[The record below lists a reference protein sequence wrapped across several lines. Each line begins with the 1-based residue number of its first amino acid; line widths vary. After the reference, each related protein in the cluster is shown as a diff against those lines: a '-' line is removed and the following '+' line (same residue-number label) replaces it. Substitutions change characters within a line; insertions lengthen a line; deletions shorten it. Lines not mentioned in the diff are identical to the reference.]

1 MTTLGPQGA
10 PSIAAAPAFVFE
22 PEPYSGGLA
31 TMTPPLFPR
40 AGVRYEVA
48 VDILGAIIAHWSA
61 VIATERDKP
70 APNADD
76 ITLAEQVKA
85 ELRALRD
92 ELDPADE
99 DGIER
104 VIAQYGPQARDLYR
118 Q

>member
-1 MTTLGPQGA
+1 MNALDAQGA
-10 PSIAAAPAFVFE
+10 PSIAAAPAFVSE

-31 TMTPPLFPR
+31 TMTAPLFPR

-61 VIATERDKP
+61 VIAAERDKP
-70 APNADD
+70 TPNADD
-76 ITLAEQVKA
+76 IALAEQVKA

-92 ELDPADE
+92 ELDPT
-99 DGIER
+99 DGERIEQ